1 MKSRSHLRGKRVG
14 GRHVAPTTPIA
25 AIDRDDQMPPP
36 DPSTRVDVD
45 FTSGA
50 SSRNTTGRRGGELIV
65 AAGLGGILVAVCS
78 AFIKLLDLPSLSEK
92 SAAGFGVVLV
102 LVGVIKWHRAKS
114 TTLLPVDAVVADRS
128 PSVDLPSLTGQ
139 ISGVLAQLRQQH
151 GVAYRTRTWI
161 EEILPTYGLPL
172 ADPALAR
179 DLLAAAA
186 LDAGGIRADVVGLAE
201 AHTRDHI
208 VDTGCAVLEAL
219 QNALAA
225 CESNDQP
232 SPRPSDPSCWPASTC

>member
-1 MKSRSHLRGKRVG
+1 VTRT
-14 GRHVAPTTPIA
+14 PPIA
-25 AIDRDDQMPPP
+25 VVDRDEEMPPP

-50 SSRNTTGRRGGELIV
+50 SSSNAKSRRGGELIV

-78 AFIKLLDLPSLSEK
+78 AFVKLVDLPSLSEK
-92 SAAGFGVVLV
+92 SVAGLGFVLV
-102 LVGVIKWHRAKS
+102 LVGVIKRRSASS
-114 TTLLPVDAVVADRS
+114 TVLLPVDAPVADQS
-128 PSVDLPSLTGQ
+128 HSVDLPSLTGQ
-139 ISGVLAQLRQQH
+139 ISGVLAQLRQEH
-151 GVAYRTRTWI
+151 GMAYRTRTWI

-219 QNALAA
+219 QNALVA
-225 CESNDQP
+225 CESSDQP
-232 SPRPSDPSCWPASTC
+232 SPRASDPSCWPASTC